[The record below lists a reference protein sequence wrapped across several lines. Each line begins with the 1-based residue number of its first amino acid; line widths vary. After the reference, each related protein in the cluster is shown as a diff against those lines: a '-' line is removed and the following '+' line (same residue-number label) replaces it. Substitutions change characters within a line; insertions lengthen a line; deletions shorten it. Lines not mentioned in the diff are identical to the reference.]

1 VRITNILVAT
11 LMVLISAN
19 IVAEQASM
27 KIGIV
32 APDAAVFGTEYAQS
46 EIKRTETNPQFA
58 SLKTKFDGLL
68 EEMKQLNS
76 EIENKGMTWSA
87 DQNDEAQK
95 KMGYLRDD
103 IELIQKKL
111 KSEQKSLQSRIIK
124 ATEEKIQEA
133 LQELITEEK
142 LTLLLRKEAAIFG
155 GEGIDYTNKLTNR
168 LNKKMN

>member
-1 VRITNILVAT
+1 MRIANILTVILT
-11 LMVLISAN
+11 VLISTNVSAD
-19 IVAEQASM
+19 QALM

-32 APDAAVFGTEYAQS
+32 APDAAVFGTEYAQA
-46 EIKRTETNPQFA
+46 EIKKTETNKEFTA
-58 SLKTKFDGLL
+58 LKAKFDGLL
-68 EEMKQLNS
+68 EEMKELNS

-87 DQNDEAQK
+87 DQNDDAQK

-111 KSEQKSLQSRIIK
+111 KSEQKALQSRIIK

-142 LTLLLRKEAAIFG
+142 LTLLLRKEAASFG
-155 GEGIDYTNKLTNR
+155 GEGVDYTNKLTNR
-168 LNKKMN
+168 LNEKMK

>member
-1 VRITNILVAT
+1 
-11 LMVLISAN
+11 
-19 IVAEQASM
+19 M
-27 KIGIV
+27 K
-32 APDAAVFGTEYAQS
+32 E
-46 EIKRTETNPQFA
+46 
-58 SLKTKFDGLL
+58 
-68 EEMKQLNS
+68 LNS

-87 DQNDEAQK
+87 DQNDDAQK

-111 KSEQKSLQSRIIK
+111 KSEQKALQSRIIK

-155 GEGIDYTNKLTNR
+155 GEGVDYTNKLTNR
-168 LNKKMN
+168 LNEKMK